1 MKRFPRGSEWRKWDL
16 HVHPPGIKLNDAY
29 ERKNGKPDLDQ
40 FCGIV
45 HESDVQAIGIADYFS
60 LDAFFAF
67 KEHYDARYPD
77 SEKVFFP
84 NLELRLNEAVN
95 AATEVVDV
103 HVIFPPDLTREKANE
118 FLRELKTQCTNAKD
132 KKQSCA
138 GLTSRDDFEKATVS
152 RDDIGNAIQSTFGP
166 KANRTDHCLLVAAAN
181 NSGIRADKGNKR
193 KMNLADQVDKLAD
206 GFFGSPAN
214 TDYFLDR
221 ERLEPPDQP
230 AVPKPVYAGCD
241 AHSFDDL
248 CGWLGSEAAGDNEKH
263 VTWVKADLTFEGL
276 QQTLIEPCERVRIQA
291 TIPDKK
297 EPYKVISRITFED
310 SRDFPH
316 EVVFNPGLNA
326 IIGSRSSGKSALLAY
341 VAHAVDPDYAVAQQV
356 ATTGMRESDVGPGAS
371 ITWTDVDNM
380 NYTVEW
386 AAPAADT
393 GQVIYIPQNS
403 LYAIS
408 ERPDEITAKIQ
419 PAVFRR
425 DPDFAAQYR
434 KAMTDVES
442 RNGSIADG
450 VTAWFSLNDDRD
462 TLEDEIR
469 GLGDRKAVVQ
479 QQTDLK
485 KTIKALRKASSL
497 SEEEVALYQQVVGA
511 IRSHDA
517 RLKEIE
523 DERRDLAPYVTHDAK
538 TGVYVATD
546 QVAVAIG
553 VTPDPVVVPEALG
566 TKLRGLVEEARK
578 PLLDGVKAILI
589 DYNGALDSERAKLV
603 DSSEKLR
610 SENKDLIKKNVANV
624 QIATLVEDLKSQ
636 DETLVE
642 IDKKMAQSKA
652 KSDEQAKMQEQ
663 ISANMKAR
671 ESLLQ
676 TLMDDFNKSGH
687 ALEKMTFAIEI
698 GYNSELVDRVSEGF
712 DKREKSPYIDA
723 RGRTD
728 FTTALSGPGEFIGY
742 MGAGKQKLKRGVEV
756 VAQTQA
762 VLAATKELRFVAS
775 LEGDH
780 IGGFRKSSMTP
791 GKQALFALTLIL
803 AESDEPWPLLIDQPE
818 DDLDSRS
825 VCDVIVKDLM
835 RRKCER
841 QVIMVSHDANL
852 VIGADSEEIIVA
864 NRHGDDR
871 PNRDG
876 TTFAYLTGSLEQSQP
891 KDPMA
896 AAILESAGIR
906 EHACEVLDGGAAAFQ
921 KRKDKYRI

>member
-1 MKRFPRGSEWRKWDL
+1 M
-16 HVHPPGIKLNDAY
+16 V
-29 ERKNGKPDLDQ
+29 
-40 FCGIV
+40 
-45 HESDVQAIGIADYFS
+45 
-60 LDAFFAF
+60 
-67 KEHYDARYPD
+67 
-77 SEKVFFP
+77 
-84 NLELRLNEAVN
+84 
-95 AATEVVDV
+95 
-103 HVIFPPDLTREKANE
+103 
-118 FLRELKTQCTNAKD
+118 
-132 KKQSCA
+132 
-138 GLTSRDDFEKATVS
+138 
-152 RDDIGNAIQSTFGP
+152 
-166 KANRTDHCLLVAAAN
+166 
-181 NSGIRADKGNKR
+181 
-193 KMNLADQVDKLAD
+193 M
-206 GFFGSPAN
+206 
-214 TDYFLDR
+214 
-221 ERLEPPDQP
+221 
-230 AVPKPVYAGCD
+230 
-241 AHSFDDL
+241 
-248 CGWLGSEAAGDNEKH
+248 
-263 VTWVKADLTFEGL
+263 
-276 QQTLIEPCERVRIQA
+276 
-291 TIPDKK
+291 
-297 EPYKVISRITFED
+297 

-425 DPDFAAQYR
+425 DLDFAVQYR
-434 KAMTDVES
+434 KTMTDVES
-442 RNGSIADG
+442 RNGSIGDG

-485 KTIKALRKASSL
+485 KTIKALRKVSSL

-762 VLAATKELRFVAS
+762 VLAGTKELRFVAS

-871 PNRDG
+871 PNRDC
-876 TTFAYLTGSLEQSQP
+876 TTFAYLTGSLEHSQP
-891 KDPMA
+891 KDPTA
-896 AAILESAGIR
+896 AAILESLGIR